1 MTLKTLTVTG
11 PILESDV
18 LKFVVDDDYCK
29 EQETLAAGSGADNV
43 AKIGTVLGRLKAATV
58 AVAAPA
64 FTGTGNGVLT
74 RANPA
79 YGVGVQAGTYKVRL
93 IEAGADAG
101 SFEVLRPD
109 GTVDG
114 IAEVGVAYTGQVKFT
129 IADGATDFSAAA
141 QFTLA
146 VTVSAVSWKYW
157 PLDLTAVN
165 GIQNAAAVSL
175 SQRTATDG
183 GTDLKIV
190 LLKRGPAIVDELHL
204 IWPAGATDEQKA
216 TGLAQLEALGI
227 VAHAS

>member
-11 PILESDV
+11 PIIETDV

-29 EQETLAAGSGADNV
+29 IQETLAAGSGSDNI
-43 AKIGTVLGRLKAATV
+43 AKIGTVLGRIQAATV
-58 AVAAPA
+58 AVGAPA

-74 RANPA
+74 RAAPA
-79 YGVGVQAGTYKVRL
+79 YGVGAQQGTYVVRL
-93 IEAGADAG
+93 IEAGANAG
-101 SFEVLRPD
+101 SFEVKRPD

-114 IAEVGVAYTGQVKFT
+114 VAEVGVAYVGQVRFT
-129 IADGATDFSAAA
+129 IADGSTDFSAAA

-146 VTVSAVSWKYW
+146 VTVSAVSYKYV
-157 PLDLTAVN
+157 PLNFGGAD
-165 GIQNAAAVSL
+165 GSQNAAAVSL

-183 GTDLKIV
+183 GSDQKIV

-204 IWPAGATDEQKA
+204 IWPGGATTDQIA
-216 TGLAQLEALGI
+216 AGLAQLEAVGI